1 MKKKMGRPKIEVD
14 LEMVESLARVGCTDE
29 EIARE
34 IGICLGSLK
43 NRKKEQDFLTALK
56 KGRTG
61 ANISIRRAQFIA
73 GVENGN
79 VTMLIW
85 LGKQM
90 LGQRDKHEF
99 EISDELLL
107 ERLRQI
113 RAEAEAKAS
122 ADEKDR

>member
-34 IGICLGSLK
+34 IGICVASLR
-43 NRKKEQDFLTALK
+43 NRKKEQDFLAALK
-56 KGRTG
+56 KGRNG
-61 ANISIRRAQFIA
+61 AMISIRRAQFIA

-90 LGQRDKHEF
+90 LGQRDRHEV
-99 EISDELLL
+99 EVTDELLL

-122 ADEKDR
+122 AEEKER

>member
-34 IGICLGSLK
+34 IGICVASLR
-43 NRKKEQDFLTALK
+43 NRKKEQDFLAALK
-56 KGRTG
+56 KGRNG
-61 ANISIRRAQFIA
+61 AMISIRRAQFIA

-90 LGQRDKHEF
+90 LGQRDRHEV
-99 EISDELLL
+99 EVTDELLL

-122 ADEKDR
+122 AEEKDR